1 MGRYIRAIFYYNRW
15 VDIFEQTSVMTH
27 SRERERERERDMG
40 RDGHGPLFETK
51 EATGRIAYKMYAI
64 SIFVGVFFVWVYR
77 ATHIPVEKGKWA
89 WFGMFGVEIW
99 FGLYWILIQ
108 SVRWKPVYRSTFK
121 ERLSQRYENE
131 LPGVDIFVCTADPA
145 IEPPTLVINTVLS
158 VMAYDYPPEK
168 LSVYLSDDAG
178 CDITFYALLEA
189 SRFSTHWIPFCKKF
203 IIEPRS
209 PEGYFSSTCGPS
221 DTHHAKEWSVVK
233 TLYEEMKNRVE
244 TAMKLG
250 KIPEEIKT
258 DYKGFSEWNSYIS
271 SRDHPTFLQIRVSSE
286 MSNGSIVLNV
296 DCDMYANNSNVV
308 RDAMC
313 FFMDVEK
320 GHEIGFVQFPQ
331 YFNNITKNDIY
342 ASALRVINEV
352 EGAGLD
358 GYGGPPYLGTGCFHR
373 RESLCGRKYGE
384 EYKGEWKKR
393 IERKVETNAGD
404 LEEKA
409 RAVASCTYEENTEW
423 GKEMG
428 LKYGC
433 PSEDLITGLAIQCRG
448 WKSVYCNPDRKAF
461 LGMSPTTLEQSL
473 VQHKRWG
480 EGQLQIFMSRYCP
493 LIYGHGKI
501 KLGLQMGYCNYNLW
515 ALNSFPT
522 LYYVIIPSLC
532 LAKGISLFPRISSP
546 WSAPFTYVFIAKY
559 GYSLCDSIWFGD
571 TIKGWWNM
579 QRMWILRRTSSY
591 IISTID
597 TTRKLLGLTESAFV
611 VTAKVADKEVLRRY
625 DKEIME
631 FGSTSPMFTILATH
645 AMVNLICLVGA
656 IKRLAMDTEIR
667 DVEPL
672 ILQLFL
678 CGLLVMIN
686 MPIYQG
692 LFLRKDMG
700 RMPVSLAFTCTF
712 FAVLACIIP
721 MY

>member
-271 SRDHPTFLQIRVSSE
+271 SRDHPTFLQIVID
-286 MSNGSIVLNV
+286 G
-296 DCDMYANNSNVV
+296 
-308 RDAMC
+308 RDANAV
-313 FFMDVEK
+313 DIEGSTLPTLVYLAREK
-320 GHEIGFVQFPQ
+320 KPQ
-331 YFNNITKNDIY
+331 QPHHFK
-342 ASALRVINEV
+342 AGAL
-352 EGAGLD
+352 
-358 GYGGPPYLGTGCFHR
+358 
-373 RESLCGRKYGE
+373 
-384 EYKGEWKKR
+384 
-393 IERKVETNAGD
+393 NA
-404 LEEKA
+404 L
-409 RAVASCTYEENTEW
+409 
-423 GKEMG
+423 MG